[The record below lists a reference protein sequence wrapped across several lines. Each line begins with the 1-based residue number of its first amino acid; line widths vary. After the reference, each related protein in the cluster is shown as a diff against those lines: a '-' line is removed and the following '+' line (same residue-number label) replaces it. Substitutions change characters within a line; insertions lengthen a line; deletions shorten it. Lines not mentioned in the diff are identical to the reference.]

1 MREPQVVG
9 QTTSVSRFFVSRIE
23 THKSVGQDMSTLI
36 NEPFHEEEATSSC
49 VGMTPYTFPKA
60 ENTQTGESVD
70 YVPSSDKQWYVLRAS
85 FGREENVSQYL
96 TADGTYNY
104 VARRYTWIADRH
116 GHPRQ
121 HLESLLPSILFAY
134 ATRQKVEQYV
144 RHTPTLP
151 YITYYYDHFRVE
163 VDYRNPPLVIPNGQM
178 ENFIRATYNHDE
190 HLRLVQPG
198 QCRFKDNQIVQ
209 VIAGPLKGVIGRI
222 ARISRQSCLVVS
234 LPNIGLFSTAYIPS
248 WQLSPVE
255 INM

>member
-151 YITYYYDHFRVE
+151 YITYYYDTSVWKSTTATHPSSYPTARW
-163 VDYRNPPLVIPNGQM
+163 RTSSAPPTTTTSTCGSCNPANV
-178 ENFIRATYNHDE
+178 A
-190 HLRLVQPG
+190 
-198 QCRFKDNQIVQ
+198 
-209 VIAGPLKGVIGRI
+209 
-222 ARISRQSCLVVS
+222 SR
-234 LPNIGLFSTAYIPS
+234 TTR
-248 WQLSPVE
+248 
-255 INM
+255 